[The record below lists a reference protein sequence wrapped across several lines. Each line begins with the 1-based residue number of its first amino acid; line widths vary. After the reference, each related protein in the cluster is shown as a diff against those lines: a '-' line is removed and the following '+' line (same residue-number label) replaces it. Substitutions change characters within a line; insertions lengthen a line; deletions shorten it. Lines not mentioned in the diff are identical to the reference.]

1 MMDIALQALGATK
14 AATDLATRQ
23 TDDATVILP
32 VRLAGVRV
40 YGDVTE
46 GVAATGSLVATDRP
60 DRLLGRVALTA
71 ADGRVLMNID
81 EIEMAVLRAPG
92 ASGGLTDRM
101 FTLEWEPADLG
112 APTGTLDAVLLVGT
126 DAPDPLLEA
135 LYSGT
140 GEHATYRQLIGGTDR
155 AELRNALSRKDVEWS
170 AIVVVCPPRTVDEAI
185 DHTDQL
191 ELVRSRTLLV
201 ADIVKTVSQVGARN
215 TPRLWI
221 VTRGA
226 QQVEPGEPVTLAQT
240 GLRGVTRV
248 LVFEHPELKPT
259 IVDIDAEGT
268 GPATALLAE
277 LLRECRP

>member
-1 MMDIALQALGATK
+1 M
-14 AATDLATRQ
+14 
-23 TDDATVILP
+23 ILP

-46 GVAATGSLVATDRP
+46 GVAAIGSLVATDRP
-60 DRLLGRVALTA
+60 DRLLGQVALTA

-101 FTLEWEPADLG
+101 FTLDWEPADLG

-155 AELRNALSRKDVEWS
+155 AELRNALSRKDIEWS
-170 AIVVVCPPRTVDEAI
+170 AIVVVCPPRTVDEAL

-201 ADIVKTVSQVGARN
+201 ADIVKTVSQCGSEEHPTAVDRHARRAAGRARASRS
-215 TPRLWI
+215 PSR
-221 VTRGA
+221 RPA
-226 QQVEPGEPVTLAQT
+226 
-240 GLRGVTRV
+240 LRGVARV